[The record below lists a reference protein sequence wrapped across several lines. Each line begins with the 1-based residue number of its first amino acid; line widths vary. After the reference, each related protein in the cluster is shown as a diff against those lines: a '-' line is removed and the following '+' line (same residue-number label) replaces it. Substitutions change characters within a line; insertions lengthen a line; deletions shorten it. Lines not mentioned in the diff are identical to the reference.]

1 MDAPLPGID
10 APSPQTVTFEA
21 VMPAAMAIRAE
32 ESGINRAALDPLAAF
47 VLSLL
52 AGAFVAFGAIF
63 ATTVSA
69 GTMTSIA
76 PDGSVVASAA
86 VPYGIGRLLIGLT
99 FCVGIL
105 AVIIAGAELFTG
117 NNLVV
122 MAWAS
127 SKVSTRDLLFNW
139 LLVFVGNFVGAISTA
154 GLMYLTTQYT
164 FGGGAVGLVALNT
177 ATAKA
182 SLSLPAGL
190 HARHHVQRACV
201 PGRLDVFQCQDECR
215 SGGDRRSAHRG
226 IRGGRI

>member
-1 MDAPLPGID
+1 MDTPLPRVD
-10 APSPQTVTFEA
+10 SPSPQTVTFEA
-21 VMPAAMAIRAE
+21 IMPAAMAVRAE
-32 ESGINRAALDPLAAF
+32 ESGIKRAALDPLAAF

-76 PDGSVVASAA
+76 PDGSVVSSAA
-86 VPYGIGRLLIGLT
+86 VPYGIGRLLVGLT

-127 SKVSTRDLLFNW
+127 RKVSTRALLFNW
-139 LLVFVGNFVGAISTA
+139 ILVFVGNSVGTIFTA
-154 GLMYLTTQYT
+154 GLMYLTMQY
-164 FGGGAVGLVALNT
+164 
-177 ATAKA
+177 
-182 SLSLPAGL
+182 
-190 HARHHVQRACV
+190 
-201 PGRLDVFQCQDECR
+201 
-215 SGGDRRSAHRG
+215 
-226 IRGGRI
+226 